1 MSARRGQRFIGR
13 TPGLPRSPFQPGVE
27 LVEQIGQVVAK
38 IANVKALEG
47 GQRARLGLPRS
58 ENLLSV
64 CTKNRHVWS
73 LRRRIHSTEPAL
85 GWAAVKPIC
94 GGIIHKSGSSPPASL
109 ADGLV
114 VGTRVSGSRRA
125 LLLAAQDALHLLTK
139 PLQRNLLRLVL
150 RALGDRKRQDP
161 IAQFGLGVVG
171 VSPFGQRKRA
181 RERAVAPLVSVEG
194 VALVL
199 ALSLALAADGKPVA
213 GESDL
218 QILVIDP
225 RQVSL
230 EYVRVLGL
238 LDLESRQ
245 EDDGLA
251 SAGERRRHLG
261 EWIPVHEVVHH
272 AERVPDGRRLARC
285 LGPTDEIRH
294 LRSLLFLDAALRRAT
309 ELVAL
314 FR

>member
-1 MSARRGQRFIGR
+1 M
-13 TPGLPRSPFQPGVE
+13 
-27 LVEQIGQVVAK
+27 
-38 IANVKALEG
+38 
-47 GQRARLGLPRS
+47 
-58 ENLLSV
+58 
-64 CTKNRHVWS
+64 
-73 LRRRIHSTEPAL
+73 
-85 GWAAVKPIC
+85 
-94 GGIIHKSGSSPPASL
+94 
-109 ADGLV
+109 
-114 VGTRVSGSRRA
+114 
-125 LLLAAQDALHLLTK
+125 
-139 PLQRNLLRLVL
+139 
-150 RALGDRKRQDP
+150 
-161 IAQFGLGVVG
+161 VG

-181 RERAVAPLVSVEG
+181 RERAVAPLASVEG

-230 EYVRVLGL
+230 EYVPVLGP

-261 EWIPVHEVVHH
+261 EWIPVYEVAHH
-272 AERVPDGRRLARC
+272 TERVPDGRRLARW

-294 LRSLLFLDAALRRAT
+294 LRSLLFLDAAPAAGDGTRCALPVIIWQ
-309 ELVAL
+309 ELSTVAGPRQGL
-314 FR
+314 TAARNGYRSPA